1 MTSELT
7 IIKCEGAEAGRSWR
21 SGGHARRWAGRL
33 RAVFRGQLCRRSPL
47 HGAPG
52 RCVPLA
58 DDLAAEVFATAF
70 RRRRSFNP
78 GQGPARAW
86 LLGIANNLVRE
97 HWRAEQRLLSM
108 SSRLAAEPGAI
119 GRGQGPE
126 EKVAGSGLAPRVAQ
140 ALASLPAAQRD
151 VLLLHAWG
159 ELSQQEI
166 AAALG
171 LPAATVRSRLWRA
184 RDALRSQLLGPG
196 FDLDPPDDCAG
207 EASRRPEAKH
217 DLPRGD
223 EHGR

>member
-1 MTSELT
+1 MRGPSQGQAGAP
-7 IIKCEGAEAGRSWR
+7 EGTPVVGLADFEQCFEVNFAVVHRFI
-21 SGGHARRWAGRL
+21 ARR
-33 RAVFRGQLCRRSPL
+33 V
-47 HGAPG
+47 GA
-52 RCVPLA
+52 PLA

-97 HWRAEQRLLSM
+97 HWRAEHRLLSV
-108 SSRLAAEPGAI
+108 SSRLEAEPGPVE
-119 GRGQGPE
+119 REPGPE
-126 EKVAGSGLAPRVAQ
+126 EQVAGSGLAPRVAH

-159 ELSQQEI
+159 GLSQQEI

-184 RDALRSQLLGPG
+184 RGALRSQLLGPG
-196 FDLDPPDDCAG
+196 FDLDPPAGCAG
-207 EASRRPEAKH
+207 EASRRLEAKP